1 MLNYHDLSDDQ
12 FEQVVVALGQRLF
25 GAGFSG
31 FTKGKDGGKDGKFRG
46 IAQAYPSTAPPWK
59 GGTIVQAKHTMGLN
73 ASFSDKTFFNPDTE
87 TGVLPDELPRIVEMI
102 RAGELDNYLV
112 VSNRKLTG
120 IAQGKLETY
129 LHGKTGLPKEQL
141 GFLGTS
147 QLDDLLAL
155 YPDVR
160 SRLNFRPLDRPLIVR
175 PDELAETIEAFR
187 DALAELD
194 VPVSKDLPTARTP
207 FEEKN
212 RLNNMSEDYAKKLR
226 SLYLAVT
233 KQIDVFLS
241 DPKNEA
247 FQAAY
252 HDATEEFSLKIIE
265 FQKEGDT
272 FDSIFNY
279 LLDML
284 IDRSSTLRSNQRLT
298 RAMLFYMYWTCDIGT
313 NADA

>member
-25 GAGFSG
+25 GAGFIG

-46 IAQAYPSTAPPWK
+46 TAQEYPSSASPWE
-59 GGTIVQAKHTMGLN
+59 GATIIQAKHTMGIG
-73 ASFSDKTFFNPDTE
+73 ASFSDKAFFNPETE
-87 TGVLPDELPRIVEMI
+87 TGVLPDELPRILEMI
-102 RAGELDNYLV
+102 QAGELENYLV
-112 VSNRKLTG
+112 ISNRKLTG
-120 IAQGKLETY
+120 IAHGKLESY
-129 LHGKTGLPKEQL
+129 LQAKTGLRPERL

-147 QLDDLLAL
+147 QLDDLLARF
-155 YPDVR
+155 PDVR
-160 SRLNFRPLDRPLIVR
+160 DRLDFRPLDRPLIVR
-175 PDELAETIEAFR
+175 PDELAETIEAFK

-194 VPVSKDLPTARTP
+194 VPETKDLPTARTP

-212 RLNNMSEDYAKKLR
+212 RLNNMSDDYAKKLR

-241 DPKNEA
+241 DPKNAA

-252 HDATEEFSLKIIE
+252 HDATEEFSLKIVE
-265 FQKEGDT
+265 FQKDGDT
-272 FDSIFNY
+272 FDSVFNY

-284 IDRSSTLRSNQRLT
+284 IDRSSILRSNQRLT
-298 RAMLFYMYWTCDIGT
+298 RAMLFYMYWTCDIGK